1 MTGWLRMVGAEACEQ
16 MTGWLRMVRTEACEQ
31 INAGYGWLGQRRV
44 NK

>member
-1 MTGWLRMVGAEACEQ
+1 MVGAEACEQ